1 MPGQHLFS
9 SKAQWRFA
17 MAKFG
22 SQPGGWPRRWAEANK
37 AAKPFKTLP
46 PRKSIRKKV

>member
-1 MPGQHLFS
+1 MPGQHIFS

-22 SQPGGWPRRWAEANK
+22 NKPGDWPRRWAEANEV
-37 AAKPFKTLP
+37 AKPFKTLP
-46 PRKSIRKKV
+46 ARKSIRKR

>member
-1 MPGQHLFS
+1 MPGRHTFS

-17 MAKFG
+17 FAKFG
-22 SQPGGWPRRWAEANK
+22 DKVGDWPRRWAEANK
-37 AAKPFKTLP
+37 ATKPFKTLP

>member
-1 MPGQHLFS
+1 VPGPHTFS

-37 AAKPFKTLP
+37 AVKPFKTLP
-46 PRKSIRKKV
+46 DRKSIRKKV

>member
-17 MAKFG
+17 FAKFG
-22 SQPGGWPRRWAEANK
+22 ANKSGWPRRWAEANK
-37 AAKPFKTLP
+37 AARPFKTLP
-46 PRKSIRKKV
+46 PRKHARKRV

>member
-1 MPGQHLFS
+1 VPGPHTFS

-22 SQPGGWPRRWAEANK
+22 STPGGWPRRWAEANK
-37 AAKPFKTLP
+37 AVKPFATLP
-46 PRKSIRKKV
+46 ARKSTRKKA